1 MFDLFYCFKDDVYL
15 KYFNLNIE
23 EPKYIRCNN
32 EVLSEITREIL
43 KRLYLPIYIPLL
55 AFIASILILKSKDF
69 WQYSNFKFYL
79 FINGFITI
87 SLSEISIRYA
97 GENNLNTI
105 VFLTLPFFLFFI
117 NYFYLNKNLKTRN

>member
-1 MFDLFYCFKDDVYL
+1 M
-15 KYFNLNIE
+15 
-23 EPKYIRCNN
+23 
-32 EVLSEITREIL
+32 SEITREIL